1 MSAIQVLEKGLY
13 SNQKVTIQYVIA
25 DAERIKLMEKP
36 SRSMLRDAL
45 ACYRLP
51 GRVVDCQP
59 YGNGHIN
66 DTFFLQTLVG
76 EAPADYIL
84 QRINTDIFRRPD
96 QLMANITAVTE
107 HLAARIRMRGGD
119 PARETLTVIPTAK
132 GEAYAVTPGGCWRL
146 YLFVTDSVTHETAE
160 RPVQLESA
168 GRTFGAFVMDLADF
182 PAATLHETIPLFHH
196 TPDRL
201 RQFREAVAE
210 DVLGRGANVRAE
222 IEGVLAFAD
231 ETSCLTDRLTA
242 GRLPLRVTH
251 NDTKLNNILFDAAT
265 DTGLCV
271 IDLDTVMPGLLAY
284 DFGDAIRVGAN
295 LTEESDP
302 DISHVG
308 VSMERFTAFAKGLL
322 DALGDTLTDEEAGSL
337 VTGAKLMTWEV
348 ASRFLADYLR
358 GDTYFKIHYPTQ
370 NLDRARNQLALVR
383 DIHRHQDELEGVIQ
397 TLRRK

>member
-1 MSAIQVLEKGLY
+1 
-13 SNQKVTIQYVIA
+13 
-25 DAERIKLMEKP
+25 MEKASP
-36 SRSMLRDAL
+36 TMLRDAL

-51 GRVVDCQP
+51 DRVVDCQP

-66 DTFFLQTLVG
+66 DTFLLQTPAG
-76 EAPADYIL
+76 EASADYIL

-107 HLAARIRMRGGD
+107 HLAARIRGRGGD
-119 PARETLTVIPTAK
+119 PVRETLTVIPTAK
-132 GEAYAVTPGGCWRL
+132 GEAYAVTPDGCWRL
-146 YLFVTDSVTHETAE
+146 YLFVAGSVTHEAAE
-160 RPVQLESA
+160 HPAQLESA
-168 GRTFGAFVMDLADF
+168 GRTFGAFMMDLADF

-201 RQFREAVAE
+201 RQFHEAVAE
-210 DVLGRGANVRAE
+210 DAKGRRGMVKAE
-222 IEGVLAFAD
+222 IEGVLAFAG
-231 ETSCLTDRLTA
+231 EASYLTDQLAA

-251 NDTKLNNILFDAAT
+251 NDTKLNNILFDAKT
-265 DTGLCV
+265 DRGLCV

-295 LTEESDP
+295 RTGEGDP
-302 DISHVG
+302 DVSHVG

-322 DALGDTLTDEEAGSL
+322 GALGDTLTDDEAASL
-337 VTGAKLMTWEV
+337 VMGAKLMTWEV

-383 DIHRHQDELEGVIQ
+383 DIHRRQAELEDVIQ
-397 TLRRK
+397 ALRAR